1 MTDAS
6 GAAGSGQGTGGGS
19 DAGQA
24 QGAQAQAG
32 GAAFGAAADQGAQGA
47 QTTTGQE
54 NGQQA
59 QGQQAQA
66 SEGEAALAQRFPG
79 FASWPEEARQ
89 ALLKRDGEARNYQ
102 REAGDQRINAK
113 NQAAA
118 DGARKALAEAAK
130 LAGLDIPGLTDA
142 EEGTGDP
149 KALAE
154 QITTVTG
161 ERDTS
166 LRDAAAYRAALRA
179 LMPGD
184 DAAKDDALEFLAF
197 KLGRDATYKGDPT
210 ESDYAAKIGATVT
223 TLVAADPRFRPA
235 GTGTVAS
242 GVESLG
248 GSQASG
254 QITSEQFGKMSLGE
268 RQQLRNTDPETYQR
282 LISA

>member
-6 GAAGSGQGTGGGS
+6 GSTGSSQGAGGSS

-24 QGAQAQAG
+24 QGAQATQG
-32 GAAFGAAADQGAQGA
+32 GDAANAAATQGAQA
-47 QTTTGQE
+47 QAGVTPQ
-54 NGQQA
+54 
-59 QGQQAQA
+59 QGQQAAAGQA
-66 SEGEAALAQRFPG
+66 QEGDAYLAQRFPG
-79 FASWPEEARQ
+79 FATFPAEAQAALRARDTEAR
-89 ALLKRDGEARNYQ
+89 RYQ
-102 REAGDQRINAK
+102 QEAGDQRINAK
-113 NQAAA
+113 NEAAQK
-118 DGARKALAEAAK
+118 GAREALAKAAK

-142 EEGTGDP
+142 EEGAADP
-149 KALAE
+149 QQLAA

-161 ERDTS
+161 ERDNS
-166 LRDAAAYRAALRA
+166 LRETTALRAALRA

-184 DAAKDDALEFLAF
+184 DAAKDEALEYLAF
-197 KLGRDATYKGDPT
+197 RLGRDAAYNADPT
-210 ESDYAAKIGATVT
+210 ASDYGAKIGSTVT

-235 GTGTVAS
+235 GTGTVTS

-254 QITSEQFGKMSLGE
+254 QITAEQFGKMSLGE